1 MQRTDKNSL
10 HRACPRREVPP
21 FPRFRTRSTCLIRTP
36 YCPHSL
42 PLCRV
47 ASEAK
52 ARLKNCTDTLSS
64 GIPLHRLTASG
75 MPLWL
80 LFRAPPSP
88 PLLSLSKETYPQTS
102 SRNYRHPT
110 GNLQQRRTL
119 AYMSASPLLKNFRSP
134 DSTFHSDVVCRI
146 QSEHNV
152 YAEFSAAGRTASHF
166 TGPSVEE
173 RALISLLRCLPVL

>member
-1 MQRTDKNSL
+1 MNSL
-10 HRACPRREVPP
+10 YPFAPRR
-21 FPRFRTRSTCLIRTP
+21 TISDICTT
-36 YCPHSL
+36 
-42 PLCRV
+42 
-47 ASEAK
+47 AK
-52 ARLKNCTDTLSS
+52 PLKNISYLNAAHGIILHPSIRKHIPPRSLFLKDSVLFHSIQRDRGGSS
-64 GIPLHRLTASG
+64 TPLQA
-75 MPLWL
+75 
-80 LFRAPPSP
+80 
-88 PLLSLSKETYPQTS
+88 LLSLGKERQTPSGTCHYSVGS
-102 SRNYRHPT
+102 S
-110 GNLQQRRTL
+110 QQRRTL

>member
-21 FPRFRTRSTCLIRTP
+21 FPRSRTRSTCLIRTP

-47 ASEAK
+47 ASETK
-52 ARLKNCTDTLSS
+52 ARLKNCTGLLSS

-80 LFRAPPSP
+80 LSVPRPSP
-88 PLLSLSKETYPQTS
+88 PPLSLSKETYPQTS

-110 GNLQQRRTL
+110 ESSQQGRTL